1 MSEPVFDSNSS
12 TRIWDLLTSLKD
24 WIKARWARNPY
35 STAAGKIA
43 AGQRTGTSYTHRV
56 TFPVGRFSVAPVV
69 TISIDNAAGGFQPL
83 QAVVQTTTKDY
94 ADIVFARASGNLAA
108 TWCTATW
115 IAVQMTST
123 TAEG

>member
-12 TRIWDLLTSLKD
+12 TRIWELLTALKD

-43 AGQRTGTSYTHRV
+43 AGQRTGAVYTHRV
-56 TFPVGRFSVAPVV
+56 TFPAGRFTVAPIV
-69 TISIDNAAGGFQPL
+69 TVTIDNAAGGFQPL
-83 QAVVQTTTKDY
+83 QAVVQTTTADY
-94 ADIVFARASGNLAA
+94 ADVVFALTSGNLAA

-115 IAVQMTST
+115 VAVQMTST